1 MILLDTNVISEPMRR
16 EPEARVLAWLDRQPS
31 ETLFLSAITVAEIR
45 KGIALL
51 PAGKRQTLLAERLDK
66 LLLPMFHGRIL
77 PFDIHTTPAY
87 ASVIARAAAAGC
99 TIAAADGFIAAIA
112 LQHHFSV
119 ATRDTRPFQA
129 AELDVINPWTTD

>member
-87 ASVIARAAAAGC
+87 ASVIAHAALPIASRRATARRPGRGITHRDRLRGC
-99 TIAAADGFIAAIA
+99 RGRCR
-112 LQHHFSV
+112 V
-119 ATRDTRPFQA
+119 WGGP
-129 AELDVINPWTTD
+129 